1 MAKAKITTTKK
12 IYLQPI
18 SATKLV
24 DGKGNEFK
32 CPKDNVS
39 KERVGRAFKEG
50 DRAIKIMD
58 KNGVLTMGTVDIKYF
73 NEGPNVYKGEDWE
86 QLNTLKINKTP
97 NGVELPKEQVEL
109 MQFIATSN
117 DLKPKSLFMAETKW
131 KFLVRSAMRGK
142 NIMMTGPAGCGKT
155 MAAKTLTN
163 SLDRPHYYFN
173 LGATQDP
180 RATLIGNTHFNKEN
194 GTFFSEALF
203 VKAIQTEDSVILL
216 DELSRAHPEAHNI
229 LMTVLDEGQ
238 RYLRLDEAD
247 GAPTIKVA
255 KGVTFVATANIGNE
269 YTATRVMDRA
279 LLDRFIIVEM
289 DVLDKDEEVEL
300 LSMLFPLVDKK
311 EIDSVAAIVND
322 TRKELRGEMPRI
334 STHISTRS
342 SVEMVSLIYDGFTLA
357 EAAEVT
363 VYPLFD
369 NAGGIDSERTFIK
382 QIVQK
387 YCPQGETDEDLFNT
401 EDVDSEL

>member
-32 CPKDNVS
+32 CPKDSVS
-39 KERVGRAFKEG
+39 KERVSRAFKEG
-50 DRAIKIMD
+50 DRAVKIMD
-58 KNGVLTMGTVDIKYF
+58 KDGVLTMGTVDIKYF
-73 NEGPNVYKGEDWE
+73 NEGPNVYKGDDWE
-86 QLNTLKINKTP
+86 ALNTLKIQSTP
-97 NGVELPKEQVEL
+97 KGVELPSEQVEL

-117 DLKPKSLFMAETKW
+117 ELKPKSLFMQETKW

-155 MAAKTLTN
+155 MAAKTLTT
-163 SLDRPHYYFN
+163 SLDRPHFYFN

-180 RATLIGNTHFNKEN
+180 RATLIGNTHFSKAD

-203 VKAIQTEDSVILL
+203 VKAIQTKDAVILL

-255 KGVTFVATANIGNE
+255 DGVTFVATANIGNE

-289 DVLDKDEEVEL
+289 DVLSHDEEVDL
-300 LSMLFPLVDKK
+300 LSMLFPLVDKQ
-311 EIDSVAAIVND
+311 EIENVASIVSS
-322 TRKELRGEMPRI
+322 TRKELNSEMPRI

-342 SVEMVSLIYDGFTLA
+342 SVEMVSLIYDGFELS
-357 EAAEVT
+357 EAAEVCI
-363 VYPLFD
+363 YPLYD
-369 NAGGIDSERTFIK
+369 NQGGIDSERTFIK

-387 YCPQGETDEDLFNT
+387 YCPQGEVDEDIFNT
-401 EDVDSEL
+401 DTEDDQE